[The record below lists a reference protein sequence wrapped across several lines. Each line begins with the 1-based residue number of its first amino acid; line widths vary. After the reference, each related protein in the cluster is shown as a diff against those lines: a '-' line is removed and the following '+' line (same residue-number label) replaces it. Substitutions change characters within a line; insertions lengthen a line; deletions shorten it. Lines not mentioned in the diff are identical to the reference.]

1 MLLSIYKVFNY
12 SSLFLVMIFIVLMLT
27 ETVPKEWYL
36 PLVYIGFALL
46 ILRIV
51 LRIYTNSY
59 LKKLK
64 EGEASSNNQNEQTD
78 D

>member
-1 MLLSIYKVFNY
+1 
-12 SSLFLVMIFIVLMLT
+12 MIFIVLMLT